1 MRKIITIPAL
11 GDNLIYLCEYE
22 RGRAFVVDPGEASS
36 VVSALEKHCLELS
49 HILITHNHF
58 DHCGGAETLKDKFGC
73 EVVVPTGGESDRT
86 ISIGSEEVTII
97 ATPGHT
103 AGSVCYYLGATEA
116 ELPVVFTGDTLF
128 VSGCGRIFKCDAKTM
143 YDSLLRLAAL
153 DDGTVVYP
161 GHDYTD
167 ENYRFALQFDGV
179 NKIIRE
185 RLIEIKTD
193 PTSAFTSTIALEK
206 QTNPFLR
213 ASLPGIKAAL
223 DMAGAT
229 DVEAFA
235 ELRRRKDSFG

>member
-22 RGRAFVVDPGEASS
+22 RGRALVVDPGEDRC
-36 VVSALEKHCLELS
+36 VVSALKKHGLSLS

-58 DHCGGAETLKDKFGC
+58 DHCGGANALVEKFGC
-73 EVVVPTGGESDRT
+73 EVIAPPSVSDGT
-86 ISIGSEEVTII
+86 ISIGSEEIVII

-103 AGSVCYYLGATEA
+103 VESVCYYLGASKTDP
-116 ELPVVFTGDTLF
+116 PVVFTGDTLF
-128 VSGCGRIFKCDAKTM
+128 VSGCGRIFDCDARTM
-143 YDSLLRLAAL
+143 YESLLKLAAL
-153 DDGTVVYP
+153 DDETVIYP

-167 ENYRFALQFDGV
+167 ENYRFAMQFDAG
-179 NKIIRE
+179 NKIIRD

-193 PTSAFTSTIALEK
+193 PTSAFTSTIRLEK

-213 ASLPGIKAAL
+213 ASLPEIKAAL

>member
-1 MRKIITIPAL
+1 MQKIITIPAL
-11 GDNLIYLCEYE
+11 GDNFIYLCEYE
-22 RGRAFVVDPGEASS
+22 AGRVFVVDPGEARS

-58 DHCGGAETLKDKFGC
+58 DHCGGVAALVEKFGC
-73 EVVVPTGGESDRT
+73 EVITPSGEIDRT
-86 ISIGSEEVTII
+86 VSIGLEEVTVI

-103 AGSVCYYLGATEA
+103 AGSVCYYLGAVEKYP
-116 ELPVVFTGDTLF
+116 PVVFTGDTLF
-128 VSGCGRIFKCDAKTM
+128 VSGCGRIFECSAKTM
-143 YDSLLRLAAL
+143 YDSLLKLASL
-153 DDGTVVYP
+153 DDETVVYP

-167 ENYRFALQFDGV
+167 ENYRFALQFDGD

-193 PTSAFTSTIALEK
+193 PTSAFTSTVGLEK

-229 DVEAFA
+229 DVETFA
-235 ELRRRKDSFG
+235 ELRRRKNSFG